1 MEISIA
7 MTTYNGEKYLS
18 EQLESFL
25 IQEIKPDELIVCDD
39 GSTDKTLEIL
49 NNFSKKAPFDVR
61 IYKNKTNLGY
71 SKNFEKAILL
81 CSGDL
86 IFLSDQDDVWFKNKI
101 KEVLHNAK
109 LYPNKKIF
117 IHDAYITHS
126 NLKPTGQSN
135 YDKLKAENKSSK
147 DFTTGCLTTIKKE
160 VVNILF
166 PLPNTEKH
174 DIWINKFGYY
184 TKNRIIILEKLQYWR
199 RHKNNTSD
207 TTADKL
213 NKVQFLITKIIQFF
227 KHGNVNPYNALI
239 LKQENLEKLK
249 KHIKDID
256 NNIIKKEVKAIAC
269 KNIEKD
275 INIFKERTNI
285 LKKDRSKRFFL
296 ILVFFIKNG
305 YSNFNGIWTAIKD
318 LFSRNYNKT

>member
-1 MEISIA
+1 MKISIA
-7 MTTYNGEKYLS
+7 MATYNGEKYLL

-49 NNFSKKAPFDVR
+49 NNFAEKAPFDVK
-61 IYKNKTNLGY
+61 IYRNKTNLGY

-101 KEVLHNAK
+101 KEVLHNTK
-109 LYPNKKIF
+109 LYPEKKIY
-117 IHDAYITHS
+117 IHDACITHS
-126 NLKPTGQSN
+126 SLKPKGQSN
-135 YDKLKAENKSSK
+135 YEKLILENKSTK
-147 DFTTGCLTTIKKE
+147 DYTIGCLTAIKKE

-174 DIWINKFGYY
+174 DIWINKFGYF
-184 TKNRIIILEKLQYWR
+184 TNTRIIILKKLQYWR
-199 RHKNNTSD
+199 RHENNTSN

-213 NKVQFLITKIIQFF
+213 NKIQFLITKIIQFF
-227 KHGNVNPYNALI
+227 KHGNVNPYSALI
-239 LKQENLEKLK
+239 IKQENLKKLK
-249 KHIKDID
+249 NYIKRAKGKLLDQNAI
-256 NNIIKKEVKAIAC
+256 NNAC
-269 KNIEKD
+269 NLLDKD
-275 INIFKERTNI
+275 INIFKERTDI
-285 LKKDRSKRFFL
+285 LKKNRGKRLFP

-305 YSNFNGIWTAIKD
+305 YSNFNGIWTAVKD
-318 LFSRNYNKT
+318 LFSRDYNKI